1 MITDKTHN
9 LFQFVDF
16 LHANIENFNKYN
28 QLILELEYASDKII
42 YLGTHFRDARKKKE
56 LKKEIDEK
64 WDAIIDNII
73 FPIKDKV
80 TELDLFEWHRPET
93 LLDIHLIGVHN
104 LSENFDD
111 DDVEEI
117 FKAKTQYIEFT
128 NKIATNIINKDPIL
142 FKYLNKV
149 MSKIAHDFLM
159 EGDNP
164 IKMFDAFYDTH
175 CSYMTN
181 AFILT
186 SDGEEIEED
195 FGTICKEVDN
205 AIYSDEYKSAI
216 IDNVYY
222 RMELFID
229 ERIVAFAIDNSHI
242 ASLFEYRT
250 DYMHFELQNK
260 LTDDINIL
268 YLQGKIDTL
277 KHFKEKM
284 LYKLKVFGVL
294 YNKEEY
300 FLKNEREIAKNR
312 MTAYIYYKKEN
323 LLRVK
328 TKYITEV
335 IKTIDNLLNETVHNH
350 IPLNTTLLS
359 AKKEVDTK
367 PTAEP
372 IKQLPVNKEKIDVE
386 RLSKFFTPA
395 FLGKNVYKVN
405 YLTESLVSDVSEL
418 KNGMQV
424 GQLALLI
431 YESKQ
436 INRLKPKSFNRW
448 HTIFCECIG
457 REKVDYKKGRLK
469 NPSDDFKKIFHY
481 LVPKNSK

>member
-16 LHANIENFNKYN
+16 LHANIKNFNKYN
-28 QLILELEYASDKII
+28 QVIWEMENASDLIF
-42 YLGTHFRDARKKKE
+42 YLGKHYRNAKQKKA

-64 WDAIIDNII
+64 WDAIIENII
-73 FPIKDKV
+73 NPIKDKV
-80 TELDLFEWHRPET
+80 TELDLFEWYKPET
-93 LLDIHLIGVHN
+93 LLDIHLISVHN

-111 DDVEEI
+111 HDIEEI

-128 NKIATNIINKDPIL
+128 NKIYSTIIDKDPLL

-149 MSKIAHDFLM
+149 MSVIVNNFED
-159 EGDNP
+159 EGDKSIN
-164 IKMFDAFYDTH
+164 ILDAFSEKDSNH
-175 CSYMTN
+175 IDSV
-181 AFILT
+181 LT
-186 SDGEEIEED
+186 YGDEEVD
-195 FGTICKEVDN
+195 FETVCKEVEN
-205 AIYSDEYKSAI
+205 AIVNDKNKSAKI
-216 IDNVYY
+216 EHVYN
-222 RMELFID
+222 RIELFTD
-229 ERIVAFAIDNSHI
+229 EKTVAFGIDRSHL
-242 ASLFEYRT
+242 ASLHNYKT
-250 DYMHFELQNK
+250 DYIHFELLLK
-260 LTDDINIL
+260 LTDDFNIL
-268 YLQGKIDTL
+268 YLEGKIDTL

-284 LYKLKVFGVL
+284 LFKLKEFGRL
-294 YNKEEY
+294 ENKEEY
-300 FLKNEREIAKNR
+300 FLRNERAIAKDR
-312 MTAYIYYKKEN
+312 RIAYIYYQKEN

-328 TKYITEV
+328 TSFITDAVE
-335 IKTIDNLLNETVHNH
+335 TIDNLLNETAHNH
-350 IPLNTTLLS
+350 IPLNTTLLPE
-359 AKKEVDTK
+359 KKEVETK
-367 PTAEP
+367 PIAEP
-372 IKQLPVNKEKIDVE
+372 IKQLPVDNEKVDID

-395 FLGKNVYKVN
+395 FLGKNACKAN

-457 REKVDYKKGRLK
+457 KEKVDYKKGRLK
-469 NPSDDFKKIFHY
+469 NPSDDLKKMFHY